1 MDKGLTHT
9 WTFVNDTNFLFDKTP
24 YVNMYEQDFTHT
36 LDKVLEVTRRNTTA
50 TPAHDIWTL
59 MFQKI

>member
-9 WTFVNDTNFLFDKTP
+9 WTFVNDTNFLFDKTA

-50 TPAHDIWTL
+50 LAMIYGH
-59 MFQKI
+59 